1 MKDLAF
7 YQRVN
12 FTLAQWDEIR
22 TIWYELF
29 DHHKELMQVTF
40 SHVLPEYKDG
50 FFEESQLVDINGEVL
65 TDPDKVYG
73 AEKVDYHTETDI
85 SVYIQINEFK
95 PYRSAPFRLY
105 RHITPSYEGDK
116 EPEFRVYKVRG
127 QFYAIVA
134 LALLKAIACRW
145 PGSIEMMDEE
155 DELELDTHVLSYI
168 NKFAKQFEVQGA

>member
-12 FTLAQWDEIR
+12 FTLAQWQEIS

-29 DHHKELMQVTF
+29 DKHKELMHVNF
-40 SHVLPEYKDG
+40 SHVQPEYKDE
-50 FFEESQLVDINGEVL
+50 FFEESQLVDLNGEVL
-65 TDPDKVYG
+65 TDPNKVYG

-85 SVYIQINEFK
+85 SVYIQIHEFK
-95 PYRSAPFRLY
+95 PYRSVPFRLY
-105 RHITPSYEGDK
+105 RHITPSYEGDE
-116 EPEFRVYKVRG
+116 EPEFRVYKVRS
-127 QFYAIVA
+127 QFYSVVA

-145 PGSIEMMDEE
+145 PGSIEITDED
-155 DELELDTHVLSYI
+155 DELELDSHVLNYI